1 MHPPWFLFVSHPR
14 PPFSRFLQSSPHLPN
29 FCLRRQFSIKSLITT
44 PTKTLHSGT
53 SWRYISSSLRSRRV
67 TGNTG
72 GWFRLACFSFED
84 FFSTSCLQFDPTL
97 PYHTC
102 LRHHHG
108 RICTPHTAFSTLL
121 LLVLIFLQLAAQ
133 RYSVKMNILKLLL
146 SFLAFLSL
154 VEAFGFRD
162 ALNAVGITTVMGFV
176 SWSVLREPGPYFA
189 SF

>member
-84 FFSTSCLQFDPTL
+84 FF
-97 PYHTC
+97 
-102 LRHHHG
+102 RHHVCNS
-108 RICTPHTAFSTLL
+108 ILL
-121 LLVLIFLQLAAQ
+121 FHIT
-133 RYSVKMNILKLLL
+133 
-146 SFLAFLSL
+146 LAF
-154 VEAFGFRD
+154 D
-162 ALNAVGITTVMGFV
+162 TTTAGFV
-176 SWSVLREPGPYFA
+176 RRIQHFRPCYCLF
-189 SF
+189 